1 MPAISPLGY
10 PEDQRSLVDGLF
22 RWMAGSKSR
31 KSWGE
36 IFYLRNI
43 ASPLSKQEAGIFA
56 CPLEMVRLAPSASN
70 KQPWRIVKE
79 ENSFHFFLKRNKG
92 YSRIFQKDSL
102 QDIDMGIA
110 MSHFEVSAQ
119 ELNLPGTWQENQP
132 DIPAEDWEYIVS
144 WKSEVESL

>member
-10 PEDQRSLVDGLF
+10 PKDQRSLVDGLF
-22 RWMAGSKSR
+22 RWMAASKSR

-36 IFYLRNI
+36 IFYLQNI
-43 ASPLSKQEAGIFA
+43 ASPLSKQEAGKYA

-92 YSRIFQKDSL
+92 YGRIFQKDSL

-119 ELNLPGTWQENQP
+119 ELNLPGNWREDPP
-132 DIPAEDWEYIVS
+132 DIPVEDWEYIAS
-144 WKSEVESL
+144 WKSEMESL